1 MKPKQIARILIA
13 VLVAAYG
20 AWQYQSGQSSGGQQ
34 QNQSS
39 KRQENRQGGG
49 QQQGKNGGD
58 RPARSQQTGDFDYY
72 LVSLSW
78 SPAYCST
85 HPQDKTQCGGRG
97 FGFILHGL
105 WPQKSSG
112 GWPENC
118 PVTSE
123 PSRAMVQKTMAFM
136 PSEKLIKHE
145 WSKHGTCTGLTGDQY
160 LELVDKAF
168 SSIQIPAVFQTPG
181 QSTDMLA
188 SQITSAFVQTNP
200 GLMEESL
207 SVKCSRGELE
217 EVRVCVDLQ
226 LKPQACG
233 KGIRSQCG
241 KESVQVRAMR

>member
-1 MKPKQIARILIA
+1 MKPKQIARIIIA
-13 VLVAAYG
+13 LVVAAYG
-20 AWQYQSGQSSGGQQ
+20 AWQYHSGGSSDRGQSKQSSSRQESSQGSGAR
-34 QNQSS
+34 QNQ
-39 KRQENRQGGG
+39 G
-49 QQQGKNGGD
+49 QRSNS
-58 RPARSQQTGDFDYY
+58 SQQTGDFDYY

-105 WPQKSSG
+105 WPQKSTG

-136 PSEKLIKHE
+136 PSEKLINHE

-160 LELVDKAF
+160 LELADKAF
-168 SSIQIPAVFQTPG
+168 SSINIPAVFQTPG

-200 GLMEESL
+200 GLTEESL

-241 KESVQVRAMR
+241 KEPVQVRAMR